1 MTNKNEIANVIRN
14 RIKGHEDAPKAQ
26 KLLQVANII
35 ENATEE
41 EWNGSFNDVKN
52 VNDLVSTMRI
62 RTGKLADKIQREVFG
77 M

>member
-1 MTNKNEIANVIRN
+1 MKKNEIANEIRE

-26 KLLQVANII
+26 KLLQVAGII
-35 ENATEE
+35 ENATDE
-41 EWNGSFNDVKN
+41 EWKGSFGDVNN

-62 RTGKLADKIQREVFG
+62 RTGKLAEKIQREVFG